1 MKKPLSIVVLGL
13 LLSVNAFAKN
23 VHLACENKIP
33 NKISIIIND
42 KTKKLILG
50 GFEVEVVNWSSN
62 FITFWKNDLE
72 KELSLET
79 SLFKPSVLDRITGT
93 YDKYNC
99 KVVKGTAF

>member
-1 MKKPLSIVVLGL
+1 MKKLLGIVVLVL

-23 VHLACENKIP
+23 VYLSCENKIS

-62 FITFWKNDLE
+62 FITFWKNDLK

-79 SLFKPSVLDRITGT
+79 SFVKPSVLDRIAGT